1 MPGFLGQ
8 RGFFYRRMT
17 KTIKNIKLI
26 LFNFDVLIIFSFQL
40 PAILTQMSSSQVSS
54 SPVPSAPAIPV
65 VNVAPAIPAVP
76 SIPVVNVAAPA
87 AGPPA
92 ISVIPE
98 VDEDPDVQSFAIPF
112 SSTSSVNFIPK
123 ISTEDSWMTELEF
136 R

>member
-1 MPGFLGQ
+1 
-8 RGFFYRRMT
+8 
-17 KTIKNIKLI
+17 
-26 LFNFDVLIIFSFQL
+26 
-40 PAILTQMSSSQVSS
+40 MSSPTQGSS
-54 SPVPSAPAIPV
+54 VPSAPAIPV
-65 VNVAPAIPAVP
+65 VNVAPVLPAVP